1 MHIVGKSRTQ
11 YQIGYSLENE
21 IEKDNEVRVIDAFV
35 DALDMVKCGFI
46 HAIPASEGRPSYDPR
61 DLVKLYI
68 YGNLNCVRSSRKL
81 AKECKCNIEVK
92 WLLNEFRP
100 DFRTISDFRKDNTNA
115 LKND

>member
-46 HAIPASEGRPSYDPR
+46 HAIPASEGRPS
-61 DLVKLYI
+61 V
-68 YGNLNCVRSSRKL
+68 
-81 AKECKCNIEVK
+81 
-92 WLLNEFRP
+92 
-100 DFRTISDFRKDNTNA
+100 
-115 LKND
+115 